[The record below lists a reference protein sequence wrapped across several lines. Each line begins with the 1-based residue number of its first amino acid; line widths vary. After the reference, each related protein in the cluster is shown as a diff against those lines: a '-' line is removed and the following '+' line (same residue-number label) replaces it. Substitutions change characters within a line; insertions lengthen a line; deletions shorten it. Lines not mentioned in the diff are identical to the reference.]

1 MMKAYRLS
9 IGYGGKPLATN
20 INVELKP
27 GEFTVVIGPNASG
40 KTTLLKTL
48 SGLLKPLAGTV
59 FIGGDELTR
68 LGNRSRARRV
78 GVVLT
83 GRQEVEGMLVEE
95 VVSLG
100 RYPWTGPLHFMGR
113 RDREVVEKSMAM
125 TGVLHL
131 RSRRISELS
140 DGQFQRVMIARA
152 LAQEPEILIL
162 DEPTTHLDA
171 KSRIEVIKL
180 LRFLA
185 HHENMT
191 IVASTHEL
199 ELAFRFADK
208 IILTA
213 EHGLIVSEN
222 PEELIASPSFTKAFG
237 FDGELT
243 ISPQTLTVEFRHN
256 PENKG
261 PTAFVIA
268 GGGTGSQ
275 TIRQL
280 LRNNYRVVAG
290 VLHENDVDYVVA
302 TALGVE
308 VVAEKPFQ
316 KIGEK
321 TLQQALEKMMG
332 CDVVVYTD
340 PPIGDINRQNLT
352 LLRTAIQNNKPT
364 FRTASF
370 PSTADLV
377 QRIQAHPRI
386 MPLEL
391 PP

>member
-1 MMKAYRLS
+1 MMKTYKLS
-9 IGYGGKPLATN
+9 IGYGGKPLTTN

-27 GEFTVVIGPNASG
+27 GEFIVVIGPNASG

-59 FIGGDELTR
+59 FIGGEELTR
-68 LGNRSRARRV
+68 LSSRSRARRL

-83 GRQEVEGMLVEE
+83 GRQEVEGMFVEE
-95 VVSLG
+95 VVGLG
-100 RYPWTGPLHFMGR
+100 RYPWTGPLHVIGR
-113 RDREVVEKSMAM
+113 RGRHVVEKSMAK

-171 KSRIEVIKL
+171 RSRIEVIKL

-191 IVASTHEL
+191 VVASTHEL
-199 ELAFRFADK
+199 ELAFRFADRL
-208 IILTA
+208 ILLS
-213 EHGLIVSEN
+213 EDGLTISEN

-243 ISPQTLTVEFRHN
+243 ISPQTLTIEFRHN

-268 GGGTGSQ
+268 GGGTGSKI
-275 TIRQL
+275 IRQL
-280 LRNNYRVVAG
+280 LRKNYRVIAG
-290 VLHENDVDYVVA
+290 VLHENDIDYVVA

-321 TLQQALEKMMG
+321 TFQQALGKMMDS
-332 CDVVVYTD
+332 DVVVYTN
-340 PPIGDINRQNLT
+340 PPIGDINKQNLT
-352 LLRTAIQNNKPT
+352 LLQTAIQNNKPT
-364 FRTASF
+364 FRTTAF
-370 PSTADLV
+370 PSTAEL
-377 QRIQAHPRI
+377 IQTIQTHPRTL
-386 MPLEL
+386 PLEL